1 MHPVQSLVLDGLSPA
16 GFARAVRD
24 GVDGWLAAAVE
35 RTIAQLDA
43 PSKQQRLSADCSQA
57 AVVEQLLRQRQPELL
72 RLVGDALREAIDAHA
87 GRSHAATPGCEA
99 DATGAPAVP
108 AGHGPGKGRPES
120 RPLQLTLISE
130 AQIDDE
136 IETARIVQLIE
147 AGCESELQALAA
159 LCSGLA
165 GLPAVEPDAVPLRPA
180 ECARALRQ
188 GLARFTADAALR
200 PALLRALGRAVGE
213 QMHVVYAAQ
222 IEWLQRRGVRQAAF
236 CIRPMPGARGP
247 HGEGPAAAA
256 RPTPPAE
263 SMQELVQWAR
273 RTQPAPLDM
282 TDDSSAQ
289 GASSPGPGAGD
300 ALGSGALRL
309 FDRPVHF
316 ESAEAPLPRAAA
328 QGLMQGLFAELKRQ
342 AQATPGMA
350 GLLHRVEQL
359 AQRMVTV
366 DPALWNDPGHPWW
379 QLLDRLLASGA
390 VHDDLSPKD
399 QHRLRRSLDELLG
412 QVERAPQLD
421 GPRCQ
426 AAAEQLQSLAS
437 RMLEDAAEPPA
448 EEVDALQR
456 LADREELEAGF
467 RDQIVQQL
475 RSTPTSS
482 AMRRFL
488 VGPWTLVLV
497 ALALRHGAESPQV
510 AAAALV
516 VDDLIRATARPG
528 QRVSKAQRT
537 VLLRQVGEGLAQ
549 AALPAPR
556 VDAELVELAELL
568 RHPPPHPESADEAWQ
583 AEPIAPLPVPVTLDL
598 HAGLPTVP
606 LSLPEGAAASR
617 ATPADWV
624 ASLQPG
630 TCCRLFLQGRW
641 MTARLHWVGPG
652 QRLFLF
658 QSRHRGRSHSLTAR
672 MLQRLRDAGLA
683 TSIEDNLL
691 RAQAMDSLL
700 RHTVV

>member
-57 AVVEQLLRQRQPELL
+57 AVVQQLLRQRQPELL

-87 GRSHAATPGCEA
+87 GRPRAAAPGCEA

-108 AGHGPGKGRPES
+108 AGHGPAKARADA

-147 AGCESELQALAA
+147 AGCDSELQALAA

-180 ECARALRQ
+180 ECARALRE
-188 GLARFTADAALR
+188 GLSRFTADAALR
-200 PALLRALGRAVGE
+200 PSLLRVLGRAVGE

-222 IEWLQRRGVRQAAF
+222 IEWLQRRGVQQAAF
-236 CIRPMPGARGP
+236 RIRPMPGARGP
-247 HGEGPAAAA
+247 HGEGPAAVAK
-256 RPTPPAE
+256 PTPPAE

-282 TDDSSAQ
+282 L
-289 GASSPGPGAGD
+289 GD
-300 ALGSGALRL
+300 AQVQGTPASAAGGALEPGALRL
-309 FDRPVHF
+309 FDRPVNF
-316 ESAEAPLPRAAA
+316 DPAGAPLPRAAA

-342 AQATPGMA
+342 ADATPGMA

-366 DPALWNDPGHPWW
+366 DPALWTDPGHPWW
-379 QLLDRLLASGA
+379 QLLDRLLATGA
-390 VHDDLSPKD
+390 VHDDLSPPD

-412 QVERAPQLD
+412 QVERAPALD
-421 GPRCQ
+421 GTRCQ
-426 AAAEQLQSLAS
+426 AAAEELQSLAS

-448 EEVDALQR
+448 EEVDALQQ

-497 ALALRHGAESPQV
+497 ALALRHGAESPEV

-606 LSLPEGAAASR
+606 LSLPDAAAASR

>member
-57 AVVEQLLRQRQPELL
+57 AVVQQLLRQRQPELL

-87 GRSHAATPGCEA
+87 GRPPAAAPGCEA

-108 AGHGPGKGRPES
+108 AGHGPAKARADA
-120 RPLQLTLISE
+120 RTLQLTLISE

-147 AGCESELQALAA
+147 AGCDSELQALAA

-180 ECARALRQ
+180 ECARALRE
-188 GLARFTADAALR
+188 GLSRFTADAALR
-200 PALLRALGRAVGE
+200 PSLLRVLGRAVGE

-222 IEWLQRRGVRQAAF
+222 IEWLQRRGVQQAAF
-236 CIRPMPGARGP
+236 RIRPMPGARGP
-247 HGEGPAAAA
+247 HGEGPAAVAK
-256 RPTPPAE
+256 PTPPAE

-282 TDDSSAQ
+282 L
-289 GASSPGPGAGD
+289 GD
-300 ALGSGALRL
+300 AQVQGTPASAAGGALEPGALRL
-309 FDRPVHF
+309 FDRPVNF
-316 ESAEAPLPRAAA
+316 DPAGAPLPRAAA

-342 AQATPGMA
+342 ADATPGMA

-366 DPALWNDPGHPWW
+366 DPALWTDPGHPWW
-379 QLLDRLLASGA
+379 QLLDRLLATGA
-390 VHDDLSPKD
+390 VHDDLSPPD

-412 QVERAPQLD
+412 QVERAPALD
-421 GPRCQ
+421 GTRCQ
-426 AAAEQLQSLAS
+426 AAAEELQSLAS

-448 EEVDALQR
+448 EEVDALQQ

-497 ALALRHGAESPQV
+497 ALALRHGAESPEV

-606 LSLPEGAAASR
+606 LSLPDAAAASR

>member
-1 MHPVQSLVLDGLSPA
+1 VSPSLSLEVDVPTPA
-16 GFARAVRD
+16 GFVQAVRR
-24 GVDGWLAAAVE
+24 GVDGWLVAAVE
-35 RTIAQLDA
+35 RTVVELDT
-43 PSKQQRLSADCSQA
+43 PTKQQRLAADCNQA
-57 AVVEQLLRQRQPELL
+57 AVLLKMLRQRQTELL
-72 RLVGDALREAIDAHA
+72 RLVAAALREQIDAHA
-87 GRSHAATPGCEA
+87 RELVAPAAGGTA
-99 DATGAPAVP
+99 DAEPARRAPGQAL
-108 AGHGPGKGRPES
+108 AGTRPPPRS
-120 RPLQLTLISE
+120 LQLTLISE

-147 AGCESELQALAA
+147 SGCESELQELAA

-165 GLPAVEPDAVPLRPA
+165 GRASVEPGTVPLRPS
-180 ECARALRQ
+180 ECARALRE
-188 GLARFTADAALR
+188 GVGRFTTDAATR

-213 QMHVVYAAQ
+213 QMHEVYAAQ
-222 IEWLQRRGVRQAAF
+222 IEWLKCRDVRPAAF
-236 CIRPMPGARGP
+236 CIRSAPG
-247 HGEGPAAAA
+247 AAAA
-256 RPTPPAE
+256 PGESAVAAELPAPPAE
-263 SMQELVQWAR
+263 TMHELVQWAR

-282 TDDSSAQ
+282 ADAPEPA
-289 GASSPGPGAGD
+289 ASGRPDEPLEA
-300 ALGSGALRL
+300 GALRL
-309 FDRPVHF
+309 FDSPTSYEPAV
-316 ESAEAPLPRAAA
+316 APLPKAAA
-328 QGLMQGLFAELKRQ
+328 QDLMRGLFAELRRQ
-342 AQATPGMA
+342 ADATPGMA
-350 GLLHRVEQL
+350 GLLQRVEQL
-359 AQRMVTV
+359 AQRMAAA
-366 DPALWNDPGHPWW
+366 DPALWSEPGHPWW

-390 VHDDLSPKD
+390 VHDDLSPLD
-399 QHRLRRSLDELLG
+399 QRVLRESLDGLLQ
-412 QVERAPQLD
+412 QVERAPRLD
-421 GPRCQ
+421 GTQCM
-426 AAAEQLQSLAS
+426 AAAEELQTLAS
-437 RMLEDAAEPPA
+437 RLLEDAAAPPA

-467 RDQIVQQL
+467 RNQIVQQL

-497 ALALRHGAESPQV
+497 ALAQQRGAESPEV

-537 VLLRQVGEGLAQ
+537 VLLRQVGDGLARAGLQ
-549 AALPAPR
+549 APR
-556 VDAELVELAELL
+556 IDAELVELADIL
-568 RHPPPHPESADEAWQ
+568 RQPPPHPEGADEAWQ
-583 AEPIAPLPVPVTLDL
+583 DEPIAPLPLPVTLDL

-606 LSLPEGAAASR
+606 MALPDGATGTR
-617 ATPADWV
+617 ATPLDWLGT
-624 ASLQPG
+624 LQPG

-658 QSRHRGRSHSLTAR
+658 QSRHGGRSHSLTAR
-672 MLQRLRDAGLA
+672 MLQRLREAGLA